1 MINKSKIS
9 SFCKVRRGASPRPI
23 SDPKYFGGN
32 VGWIRI
38 SDVTRSNKYLNET
51 EQYVSPLGESLSVKV
66 DKGDLI
72 MSICATI
79 GRPVIINIPACIH
92 DGFVQLYDIKNA
104 DIEYL
109 YYILNYH
116 EKDFEGKGQP
126 GTQIN
131 LNTTIVENFEIYFPI
146 LSIQR
151 RISQILNTADAII
164 EKTQLAIAKYKAIKQ
179 GMLHDLFTRGI
190 DVSTGKLR
198 PTFKDAPEF
207 YKESKLGMVPKDWE
221 EGAFIDFA
229 DEKISHSFT
238 GGPFGS
244 DLQTKHYTKTGVR
257 IIQLQN
263 IGDGIFKD
271 NYKIY
276 TSEDK
281 ANQLINC
288 NIYHGE
294 IIIAKMADPIARAC
308 IIPDTEKRYLMAS
321 DGIRLSIDK
330 KKFNS
335 RFVLETI
342 NHKRFRNIAE
352 IKATGS
358 TRARIGLTEL
368 REIPVVYPDKK
379 EQDQIGLRL
388 DAIDNKIQAEQN
400 YLHKLQ
406 QIKSGLMGDLLS
418 GKKEVKLINKTEK
431 MNQ

>member
-1 MINKSKIS
+1 MSEWREKMLGKCISVSSGEGLPERKMKPGSYIVYEGNGFIGFHDEFLFEQEQIIIGRVGAYCGNIHITKKKSWITDNALIVSFLQSDNDMHFWYYLLTELNLRNSAFQSAQPVITGGIISKI
-9 SFCKVRRGASPRPI
+9 K
-23 SDPKYFGGN
+23 
-32 VGWIRI
+32 
-38 SDVTRSNKYLNET
+38 
-51 EQYVSPLGESLSVKV
+51 
-66 DKGDLI
+66 
-72 MSICATI
+72 
-79 GRPVIINIPACIH
+79 INIPT
-92 DGFVQLYDIKNA
+92 Y
-104 DIEYL
+104 
-109 YYILNYH
+109 
-116 EKDFEGKGQP
+116 
-126 GTQIN
+126 
-131 LNTTIVENFEIYFPI
+131 PI
-146 LSIQR
+146 QKS
-151 RISQILNTADAII
+151 ISQILNTADAII
-164 EKTQLAIAKYKAIKQ
+164 EKTQSSIDKYKSIKQ
-179 GMLHDLFTRGI
+179 GMLHDLYTRGI
-190 DVSTGKLR
+190 DIRTGKLR
-198 PTFKDAPEF
+198 PKYDDAPEL
-207 YKESKLGMVPKDWE
+207 YKESKLGWIPRDWE
-221 EGAFIDFA
+221 DGELIDFA

-263 IGDGIFKD
+263 IGDGLFRD

-276 TSEDK
+276 TSENK

-308 IIPDTEKRYLMAS
+308 IIPNTEKRYLMAS

-358 TRARIGLTEL
+358 TRARIGLTDL

-379 EQDQIGLRL
+379 EQEQIGLRL

-431 MNQ
+431 INQ